1 MIENYSVLMSVYKKE
16 KPEFLKESINS
27 ILNQTRKTNDF
38 CLVCDGPLTEALYKI
53 VNDYTASYP
62 DIFHVVYLD
71 KNLGLGK
78 ALNIGI
84 RECRNSVIA
93 RMDSDD
99 IAFADRCERQLKF
112 IQKGYDVISGTVIEF
127 EDDITNQISQ
137 RKLPEN
143 DEQIKKFARK
153 RNPFNHPCVMYKKE
167 AVEAAGGYL
176 HCLWFEDYYLWARM
190 IMKGAKCYNLQ
201 SPILYMRAGDDMYQR
216 RGGTAYLKA
225 MINFKWKLRK
235 MGFYSWID
243 FLYSVAGHFMV
254 CIMPNSLR
262 SRVYKRFLRK

>member
-16 KPEFLKESINS
+16 KPEFLKESIDS
-27 ILNQTRKTNDF
+27 ILNQTRKTDDF
-38 CLVCDGPLTEALYKI
+38 CLVCDGPLTEGLYKI
-53 VNDYTASYP
+53 VDDYTTRYP
-62 DIFHVVYLD
+62 DIFHVIYLE

-84 RECRNSVIA
+84 GECRNSVIA

-99 IAFADRCERQLKF
+99 IAFAERCERQLNL

-127 EDDITNQISQ
+127 EGDTANQISQ

-143 DEQIKKFARK
+143 DAQIRKFAKK

-176 HCLWFEDYYLWARM
+176 HCLWFEDYYLWVRM
-190 IMKGAKCYNLQ
+190 IMNGAKCYNIQ
-201 SPILYMRAGDDMYQR
+201 SPILYMRAGEDLYQR
-216 RGGTAYLKA
+216 RGGTDYLKA
-225 MINFKWKLRK
+225 MVSFKWKLRE

-243 FLYSVAGHFMV
+243 FLYSMGGHFIV

-262 SRVYKRFLRK
+262 SKVYK